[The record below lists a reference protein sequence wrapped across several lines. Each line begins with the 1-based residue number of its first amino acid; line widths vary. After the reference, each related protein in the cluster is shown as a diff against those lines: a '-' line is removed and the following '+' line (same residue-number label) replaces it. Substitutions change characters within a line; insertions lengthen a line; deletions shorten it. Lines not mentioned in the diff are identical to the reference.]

1 MSVDDRTQDIS
12 RFFDREVRCASPS
25 PCTASGRLRGA
36 SRILLELLGQAGVSG
51 RSVLEAGCGQG
62 GLTIALSQR
71 GAEGVVGIDLSPE
84 SVAVAKR
91 TAEQAEVSARF
102 VIGDAATTDI
112 EPHDVVVLD
121 KVLCCYFDADTL
133 LANTVPAARSS
144 VALSLPHSCGL
155 RGIVSR
161 FLIGAENVWRR
172 LQGDPFRAFVHD
184 EVAIAHTL
192 NRAGLS
198 LTLQRDHWAWHI
210 SIYER

>member
-1 MSVDDRTQDIS
+1 MATDDRTQDIS
-12 RFFDREVRCASPS
+12 RFFDREVCCSSPS
-25 PCTASGRLRGA
+25 PCTAAGRLRGA

-51 RSVLEAGCGQG
+51 RTVLEAGCGQG
-62 GLTIALSQR
+62 ALTIALTQR
-71 GAEGVVGIDLSPE
+71 GAENVVGIDLSPE

-91 TAEQAEVSARF
+91 AAKQAEVSARF

-144 VALSLPHSCGL
+144 VALSLPHSRGL
-155 RGIVSR
+155 RGVVSR
-161 FLIGAENVWRR
+161 LLIGAENAWRR

-184 EVAIAHTL
+184 EVAIANTL
-192 NRAGLS
+192 NLAGLS
-198 LTLQRDHWAWHI
+198 LTLRRDHWAWHI

>member
-1 MSVDDRTQDIS
+1 MSTDDGTQDIS
-12 RFFDREVRCASPS
+12 RFFDREVRCSSSSRCAV
-25 PCTASGRLRGA
+25 AGRPRGA
-36 SRILLELLGQAGVSG
+36 SRILLELLGQAGVSS
-51 RSVLEAGCGQG
+51 RTVLEVGCGQG

-91 TAEQAEVSARF
+91 AAEQAGVSARF
-102 VIGDAATTDI
+102 LIENAATTDL

-121 KVLCCYFDADTL
+121 KVLCCYFDPDTL

-144 VALSLPHSCGL
+144 VALSLPHSRGL
-155 RGIVSR
+155 RGTVSR
-161 FLIGAENVWRR
+161 ILVGAENAWRR

-198 LTLQRDHWAWHI
+198 LTLQRDHWAWNI